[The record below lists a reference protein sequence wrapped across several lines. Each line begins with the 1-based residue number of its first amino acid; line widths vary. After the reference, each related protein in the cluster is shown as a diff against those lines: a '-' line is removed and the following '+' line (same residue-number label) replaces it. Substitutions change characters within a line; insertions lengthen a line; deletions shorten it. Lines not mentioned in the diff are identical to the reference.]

1 MKNYKILPILS
12 DRRLFYRPKDFKRV
26 GFFSRVCIDI
36 EGAPELCPL
45 LVCGVEPDANIRR
58 IAFGKHC
65 LLECCGKALAGRVDG
80 VNHKVLV
87 ACILIDKVEGIT
99 RIVPIQRKVA
109 DGVIENDARCCR
121 TFCCAREE
129 KAEMNDEQDGNKVSG
144 MIHHNVQ
151 IKFCV

>member
-36 EGAPELCPL
+36 EGAPELCSL
-45 LVCGVEPDANIRR
+45 LVGRVKINANIRR

-65 LLECCGKALAGRVDG
+65 LLECGGKALAGWVDG

-109 DGVIENDARCCR
+109 DGVIENYARGSR
-121 TFCCAREE
+121 TFRCAREE